1 MEINVSFLKKNK
13 SMEETIKSLNASSA
27 DGIHVDYMDNTFVKN
42 KSLEIEEMHLE
53 LFQKPLEIHAMVKE
67 PLKYLEKIKKY
78 NIKHYIFHVEAVE
91 NPLEVIMEII
101 ETGIRPGLAI
111 NPGTSLE
118 ILKPYLKYVDTIL
131 LMSVMPGEGGQSFLE
146 ETPRRLEILK
156 SWYPGRIEVDGGINI
171 QTIDKVY
178 LADAVVCGSFI
189 CMSDN
194 YEERIQ
200 KLKNSRNEIS
210 F

>member
-27 DGIHVDYMDNTFVKN
+27 DGIHVDYMDNTLVKN

-78 NIKHYIFHVEAVE
+78 NIKYYIFHVEAVE
-91 NPLEVIMEII
+91 NPLEVIMKIV
-101 ETGIRPGLAI
+101 ETGIRPGIAI
-111 NPGTSLE
+111 NPRTSLE

-146 ETPRRLEILK
+146 ATPRRLEVLK
-156 SWYPGRIEVDGGINI
+156 SWYSGRIEVDGGINI
-171 QTIDKVY
+171 QTIDKVF

-200 KLKNSRNEIS
+200 KLKKTLGTK
-210 F
+210 